1 MQPVDRKPTNRPAIT
16 LMQFTAT
23 DSVGD
28 YKILVLLIH
37 TRTDCVVPHI
47 YKAHSA
53 GVLI

>member
-1 MQPVDRKPTNRPAIT
+1 MMYPVDRQPTNRPAIT

-37 TRTDCVVPHI
+37 MRMDSVVPYI
-47 YKAHSA
+47 
-53 GVLI
+53 